1 MRPVP
6 GEFVTD
12 LLGSEDPVAAWH
24 RSRPHELHSMSA
36 MTRAIE
42 EYFTVR
48 ETQSVPYP
56 FRYLV
61 PVLDETREAAAFVD
75 AVFQQEAL
83 LGQQGEIVPIGRR
96 IVGS

>member
-48 ETQSVPYP
+48 ETQSVPY
-56 FRYLV
+56 L
-61 PVLDETREAAAFVD
+61 
-75 AVFQQEAL
+75 
-83 LGQQGEIVPIGRR
+83 
-96 IVGS
+96 